1 MDEFKPEDELKPDP
15 SDRRSGRQRHGTSHE
30 RDSEPRINVDD
41 VDIDDDDVR
50 PGRRRE
56 EAMDDDEPQ
65 REAGRPVADEDE
77 EEERR
82 PRRRKPAPARKPA
95 SRQHIMMG
103 VGILVLLLVIIGI
116 GSALKGPSS
125 DDNSAANS
133 GGEKNIDL
141 SAGGTGNSNP
151 QPDNSGMASQGGD
164 TQNGNPQ
171 DISLPPVSQT
181 PTQSQPQTAQ
191 QGQQRVE
198 VQGDLNNALTGSQG
212 QQNQQQMDAAAN
224 AGSSTLP
231 TQPATVAPVGN
242 SQRGTTNSASHQTAS
257 QQPAHRSAPRHER
270 QKTVIEQPQRKPTQH
285 QQTSAPKS
293 TASTTAATREP
304 AKAPATKSETT
315 QPAQKAATTTSSYSE
330 PMQKAATAS
339 TTQSAAPTA
348 TAAAT
353 SKVLSGNGGALQSAP
368 SGHYTL
374 QLSSSSNYNNLNAWA
389 KKENL
394 QDYVVYQTVRNGK
407 PWYVLVKGVYA
418 SKDAAKS
425 AVASLPAGVQARN
438 PWTKPVAQVQSD
450 LKQ

>member
-15 SDRRSGRQRHGTSHE
+15 SDRRSGRQRNGASHE
-30 RDSEPRINVDD
+30 RDNEPSINVDD
-41 VDIDDDDVR
+41 VDIDEDDVR

-56 EAMDDDEPQ
+56 ETTDDEPQ
-65 REAGRPVADEDE
+65 REAARPTADDDDE
-77 EEERR
+77 LR
-82 PRRRKPAPARKPA
+82 PRRRKAAPARKPA

-125 DDNSAANS
+125 DDNGTAGS

-141 SAGGTGNSNP
+141 SAGGASNGNP
-151 QPDNSGMASQGGD
+151 QPENNVMASQGD
-164 TQNGNPQ
+164 DARNGNPQ
-171 DISLPPVSQT
+171 DISLPPVSST

-198 VQGDLNNALTGSQG
+198 VQGDLNTALTGDRG
-212 QQNQQQMDAAAN
+212 QRNQQQVDAAAN

-231 TQPATVAPVGN
+231 TQPATVAPMGN
-242 SQRGTTNSASHQTAS
+242 GHRGTTNNMQHQTAS
-257 QQPAHRSAPRHER
+257 QQPAHHSESRHER
-270 QKTVIEQPQRKPTQH
+270 KKTVTEQPQRKAV
-285 QQTSAPKS
+285 QQTSTPKS
-293 TASTTAATREP
+293 SATSVAKTTSAP
-304 AKAPATKSETT
+304 AKAPAAKSE
-315 QPAQKAATTTSSYSE
+315 PAQKAAITASSKPE
-330 PMQKAATAS
+330 PTQKAATSTSQPQQTASS
-339 TTQSAAPTA
+339 TT
-348 TAAAT
+348 T

-374 QLSSSSNYNNLNAWA
+374 QLSSSSNYNNLSAWA

-425 AVASLPAGVQARN
+425 AVASLPSGVQARN

>member
-15 SDRRSGRQRHGTSHE
+15 SDRRSGRQRNGASHE
-30 RDSEPRINVDD
+30 RDNEPSINVDD
-41 VDIDDDDVR
+41 VDIDEDDVR

-56 EAMDDDEPQ
+56 ETADDEPQ
-65 REAGRPVADEDE
+65 RETVRPAADDDD
-77 EEERR
+77 ERR
-82 PRRRKPAPARKPA
+82 PRRRKATPARKPA

-125 DDNSAANS
+125 DDNRTADS

-141 SAGGTGNSNP
+141 SANGADNGNP
-151 QPDNSGMASQGGD
+151 QPDNNAMAPQGSD
-164 TQNGNPQ
+164 AQNNGNPQ

-181 PTQSQPQTAQ
+181 PTQSQPQVAQ

-198 VQGDLNNALTGSQG
+198 VQGDLNTALTGDRG
-212 QQNQQQMDAAAN
+212 QQNQQQMDVVASP
-224 AGSSTLP
+224 GSSTLP

-242 SQRGTTNSASHQTAS
+242 GHRSTASSAPHQTAS
-257 QQPAHRSAPRHER
+257 QQPSHRSEPRQER
-270 QKTVIEQPQRKPTQH
+270 KKTVSEQPPRTSTQQH
-285 QQTSAPKS
+285 ASAPKS
-293 TASTTAATREP
+293 TASTAKATREP
-304 AKAPATKSETT
+304 VKAKSETT
-315 QPAQKAATTTSSYSE
+315 QPAQKVATTASSKPE
-330 PMQKAATAS
+330 PTQKAATTSS
-339 TTQSAAPTA
+339 TQQTAPTV
-348 TAAAT
+348 AAT

-374 QLSSSSNYNNLNAWA
+374 QLSSSSNYNNLSAWA

-425 AVASLPAGVQARN
+425 AVASLPSGVQARN